1 MNGVLGEVIVPII
14 VNILTYAC
22 SLLFFSKYLVKK
34 AYAKP
39 IWLVLA
45 AALFAVILYF
55 INMLRLPWVNIPA
68 AIALNFIMEAVIFK
82 GRRSLFLVLSV
93 IIVTIGSAAELI
105 VSAVIIL
112 LAEIGPSGYFSANN
126 LLSLLDATALINLSQ
141 FVTAILYALTLV
153 ILTRVFPRK
162 LTYFRSKDL
171 VLVAY
176 PVFSLCLSNSL
187 LYMTQGTTI
196 SLLGNLIL
204 ILLLFGLLLSSAL
217 VFFIYVK
224 IIEDYAVKE
233 ENRLLQSQIDS
244 YQYQFEQI
252 KESQAVIGR
261 IEHDIEKHLLALK
274 LDLKNAQPAEAEQ
287 KIDALIDNLH
297 LAENIAD
304 SGNADVDAIL
314 NYKAMQASAFGIRIA
329 CDLRLPY
336 TLNINTTDLAV
347 ILGNAIDNAI
357 EACKTV
363 EASEREIN
371 IVINYD
377 KHNLSV
383 TITNPFIGEIKTD
396 AAGEIITTKSKGRHG
411 IGLRSIKESVE
422 KYDGLMDISAENN
435 RFTLKI
441 LLFNL
446 SSQ

>member
-1 MNGVLGEVIVPII
+1 MLGEVIIPII

-34 AYAKP
+34 AHARP
-39 IWLVLA
+39 IWLALA
-45 AALFAVILYF
+45 AVLFAVILYF
-55 INMLRLPWVNIPA
+55 INTPRLPLVNMPA
-68 AIALNFIMEAVIFK
+68 AIALNFILETIFFK
-82 GRRSLFLVLSV
+82 GRRSLLLVLSV

-112 LAEIGPSGYFSANN
+112 LAEIGPSSLFGVDN
-126 LLSLLDATALINLSQ
+126 LLSLLDATAMANLSQ
-141 FVTAILYALTLV
+141 LITAFLYALTLA
-153 ILTRVFPRK
+153 ILTRVFHRK
-162 LTYFRSKDL
+162 LTYFRNKDL

-176 PVFSLCLSNSL
+176 PVFSLCLSNAL

-196 SLLGNLIL
+196 SHWGNLIL

-274 LDLKNAQPAEAEQ
+274 MDLKNAMPAEAEQ
-287 KIDALIDNLH
+287 KIDALIGNLR
-297 LAENIAD
+297 LAENVAD

-314 NYKAMQASAFGIRIA
+314 NYKAMQASAFGIRMA

-336 TLNINTTDLAV
+336 TLSINTTDLTI
-347 ILGNAIDNAI
+347 ILGNALDNAI

-363 EASEREIN
+363 ESSEREIS
-371 IVINYD
+371 ITINYD
-377 KHNLSV
+377 KHNLSMA
-383 TITNPFIGEIKTD
+383 ITNPFTGEIKTD
-396 AAGEIITTKSKGRHG
+396 AAGELITTKKKGRHG
-411 IGLRSIKESVE
+411 IGLKSIQEVVE
-422 KYDGLMDISAENN
+422 KYDGLMDASAENN

-446 SSQ
+446 RGQ